1 MAVGRLNWLRLC
13 ILCLTLVSV
22 SLGLVLRGSV
32 NLSHDLI
39 IIIVSDAL
47 AFIMYAV
54 AIYSSRKEDH
64 YRLFGIGLRLAMS
77 IFTLFV
83 PAKALDDCNF
93 GVEPQW
99 SVSRGTFDSEYIR
112 CPGLSVNTH
121 REGELLRP
129 TYHLLRAQCIVAVI
143 VSLLM
148 VLELFSYW
156 WSSEGRG
163 RSREVEL
170 GLELAAPIEMDVDV
184 EIENLSYSE
193 QKIEMPGP

>member
-1 MAVGRLNWLRLC
+1 
-13 ILCLTLVSV
+13 
-22 SLGLVLRGSV
+22 
-32 NLSHDLI
+32 
-39 IIIVSDAL
+39 
-47 AFIMYAV
+47 MYAV

-99 SVSRGTFDSEYIR
+99 SVSRGT
-112 CPGLSVNTH
+112 
-121 REGELLRP
+121 
-129 TYHLLRAQCIVAVI
+129 AQCIVAVI

-170 GLELAAPIEMDVDV
+170 GLELAAPIEMDVDKDV
-184 EIENLSYSE
+184 EIENLSYSD